1 MSDFRYALRTLGRS
15 PGFTAVAVLT
25 LALGIGAN
33 TAMFAVVNAV
43 LLKPL
48 PFSDADRL
56 MLVHVRVPD
65 PQAGPG
71 AFGLTVWSYP
81 KYAAFAK
88 LQRTFDAA
96 GLFAAR
102 DITLTHAAE
111 AEALRGEVVAGAYFS
126 ALGIAP
132 AAGRLPPRDDSRPDA
147 QRVAVIGHGLW
158 SRRFG
163 ADPGV
168 VGRTIHLN
176 AVPYTVAGVLPRGF
190 RGLSGAADVWVPLA
204 AFEPERLTQGGS
216 HNYFLIGRRSAGVGE
231 AAAVAD
237 VRVVGSR
244 VDAQFGSGKWSAE
257 AVSLYSSRVD
267 PDIRRSAMVL
277 LGAVGF
283 VLLIACVNLTSL
295 LFARAVARRREVAV
309 RLAIGA
315 SRGRIARQFLAEA
328 LTIAGLGAGLGLALA
343 ATLLDLGSALLP
355 ESDVIL
361 RGGASSMRRIAGA
374 AGLTRIG
381 AGMIRLDAVTFLFT
395 AGSAVVAAAIV
406 GILPAFQASALR
418 PIDALRASGTAA
430 ASGGARGQRVRALLV
445 VAETALALVLLIG
458 AGLMIKSFARLQ
470 GTPLGV
476 ISDHVLTVRLRLP
489 EARYDAAQAGR
500 FVEQLLERV
509 RSLPGVS
516 GSSVGNCAP
525 VSGGCGSTIMAIGPG
540 RTLEASDDV
549 VGTVYATPDHV
560 RTLGL
565 RVLRGRAFTG
575 QDGFNS
581 PKVVLVNEAAA
592 RALWPNAD
600 PIGQTVLI
608 GLNQFGK
615 GAEVVGVVSN
625 VRYRAI
631 ETPAQPDVYVSFL
644 QAPRRDPLLFVR
656 SQLDSRTLV
665 AAIGREVRALDPGIP
680 LTDVK
685 TMAERIGD
693 ASWRTRVSAWL
704 LSVFAA
710 VALFLTALGI
720 FGVLAQVVAQRT
732 PEIGIRMALGAGTA
746 DVVRLVTSQALALT
760 AAGLAI
766 GLGLAFALARVLTTL
781 LYDVKPDDT
790 STFAAVAFVLTLV
803 ALLASFIPARRATR
817 IDPVTALRAE

>member
-1 MSDFRYALRTLGRS
+1 MSDLRYAFRVLLKN
-15 PGFTAVAVLT
+15 PGFTAIAVLT

-48 PFSDADRL
+48 PFADADRL

-132 AAGRLPPRDDSRPDA
+132 AAGRLLPRDDSRPDA
-147 QRVAVIGHGLW
+147 ERVAVIGHGLW

-216 HNYFLIGRRSAGVGE
+216 HNYFLIGRRSAGVSE

-244 VDAQFGSGKWSAE
+244 VDAQFGSGKWSAD

-328 LTIAGLGAGLGLALA
+328 LTIAGLGAALGLALA
-343 ATLLDLGSALLP
+343 MALLDLGAALLP
-355 ESDVIL
+355 DSDVAL
-361 RGGASSMRRIAGA
+361 RSGASKRIAGA

-381 AGMIRLDAVTFLFT
+381 AGMIRLDVVTFLFT
-395 AGSAVVAAAIV
+395 AGIALVAAALV

-418 PIDALRASGTAA
+418 PVEALRGSGTTAR
-430 ASGGARGQRVRALLV
+430 SGDARGHRVRALLV

-458 AGLMIKSFARLQ
+458 AGLMIKSFARLHE
-470 GTPLGV
+470 TPLGV
-476 ISDHVLTVRLRLP
+476 VSNHVLTVRLRLP
-489 EARYDAAQAGR
+489 EARYDAAQSGR
-500 FVEQLLERV
+500 FVQQLLERL
-509 RSLPGVS
+509 RSMPGVS
-516 GSSVGNCAP
+516 GASVGNCAP
-525 VSGGCGSTIMAIGPG
+525 VSGGCGSTIIAIGPG
-540 RTLEASDDV
+540 RTLEASNDA

-575 QDGFNS
+575 QDAFTS

-600 PIGQTVLI
+600 PIGQRVLI

-615 GAEVVGVVSN
+615 GAEVVGVVSD

-665 AAIGREVRALDPGIP
+665 AAIGREVRALDPAIP

-693 ASWRTRVSAWL
+693 ASWRTRVNAWL
-704 LSVFAA
+704 LFVFAA

-732 PEIGIRMALGAGTA
+732 PEIGIRIALGAGTA
-746 DVVRLVTSQALALT
+746 NVVRLVTSQALALT

-766 GLGLAFALARVLTTL
+766 GLGFAWALARVLATL
-781 LYDVKPDDT
+781 LYDVKPDDPT
-790 STFAAVAFVLTLV
+790 VFGIV
-803 ALLASFIPARRATR
+803 ALLLVAVASIACYLPVRRATR
-817 IDPVTALRAE
+817 VDPVTALRAE